1 MKQSNRTIESRRAD
15 ILSALKAN
23 LQVTVQDLAQK
34 TGASPLTI
42 RRDLTYLEE
51 QGIVERYHGGAR
63 LIETDTSVSFFAE
76 KLTRHMDE
84 KIMIADFLA
93 KRIPTGL
100 TVFMNGGTTTLEV
113 MRAAKQSA
121 LTIITNNVLA
131 FETTSGG
138 NCRIICSGGEYNTI
152 SKTYSDTLSLNIIE
166 STVADLCILGVNGID
181 SEVGVTTSVHSEAT
195 INNLMATRCKG
206 PVVIIADSSKIGNA
220 HCFCSLVL
228 DQVDYLITTSKA
240 DPDEIKAIEAYGV
253 TVILADSAE
262 SGNLVLC

>member
-1 MKQSNRTIESRRAD
+1 MKQSNSTIKARRAM
-15 ILSALKAN
+15 ILSELKSSEH
-23 LQVTVQDLAQK
+23 VTVQALAEK

-42 RRDLTYLEE
+42 RRDLAYLEE
-51 QGIVERYHGGAR
+51 QGVVVRYHGGAK
-63 LIETDTSVSFFAE
+63 LVETDPSVPFFAE
-76 KLTRHMDE
+76 KLTRHTDE
-84 KIMIADFLA
+84 KKIIADYLA
-93 KRIPTGL
+93 QHIPPNL

-131 FETTSGG
+131 FESTNGG

-181 SEVGVTTSVHSEAT
+181 ANVGVTTSVHSEAT

-206 PVVIIADSSKIGNA
+206 PVVIIADSSKIGHA

-228 DQVDYLITTSKA
+228 DQVNYLITTSKA
-240 DPDEIKAIEAYGV
+240 DPGEIKAIEACGV
-253 TVILADSAE
+253 RVILADTAAPDE
-262 SGNLVLC
+262 LVL